1 MRWSAM
7 PPGRLTSPFLALSLL
22 VLVLVV
28 ATAIEDQRY
37 TAGTLFELLAC
48 GAVVATLY
56 YPVMGAVASSS
67 LLTLVPLTSDGGTGV
82 GAFSSLLVISLLGA
96 AGYRSLRLLIST
108 WVLILLI
115 LWTTLTLKPGES
127 LFAYSIAWSALVA
140 ASYVVGSLIHAYTAR
155 SKQLM
160 AARLADQRRGIAR
173 DLHDTVAHSLSL
185 IVMRAEQARLRGEAD
200 PDDLQFIAAT
210 ADRSIHDLRG
220 MMALLRADE
229 ADSSRDIW
237 QVDPV
242 QDALPSACERLRN
255 AGFAPVVNADGD
267 LESLPPSVN
276 AALAKVVYEAT
287 TNIIKHAAP
296 ASECAV
302 MLEITE
308 LDAELV
314 VSSVPKK
321 GAVVQKEGQ
330 MGVDGM
336 RERVHALGG
345 EFSSGPSGRR
355 WVTQVRLP
363 LR

>member
-1 MRWSAM
+1 MRLFAVQS
-7 PPGRLTSPFLALSLL
+7 GRMTSPFLALGML
-22 VLVLVV
+22 VAVLVV
-28 ATAIEDQRY
+28 VAAVEGERY
-37 TAGTLFELLAC
+37 TLGTLFELLAC
-48 GAVVATLY
+48 GAAAA
-56 YPVMGAVASSS
+56 AVYMPLGGVLACCT
-67 LLTLVPLTSDGGTGV
+67 LLTLVASTDGGTGT
-82 GAFSSLLVISLLGA
+82 GAFASLLVIAL
-96 AGYRSLRLLIST
+96 AGIAGRDLLRLIVSGWML
-108 WVLILLI
+108 LLLI
-115 LWTTLTLKPGES
+115 WWTARTLKPGES
-127 LFAYSIAWSALVA
+127 LLAYSIAWSALVA
-140 ASYVVGSLIHAYTAR
+140 ASYAVGALIHAYTAR

-242 QDALPSACERLRN
+242 QDVLPSACERLRN